1 MSYLSHYYIVL
12 KNQAPLSLLLIGALF
27 LLLCLVVIIR
37 RNSTSWQEKNR
48 LKELNKENRIFKR
61 VFNLL
66 FQDNKG
72 EVLKELRKLAETS
85 PYTDEIYLET
95 ARLLRERGET
105 AKAIRI
111 NKSLLLKPRL
121 NKNFRILIFSELG
134 LNYRLSGDMDKAIGY
149 FKEMLQVDSKNI
161 KAYSHLVKLYE
172 RKKSWDDA
180 FDSLK
185 KLLKIKGLKENRELI
200 FFKIEAGNEKY
211 KRGDLKGAL
220 HSYKQALSLDGNCF
234 HALVALGDL
243 YERQGKKTK
252 AISFW
257 KKAVGGGHHCSSSVL
272 SKIERLLFKLNR
284 SDEMEILY
292 KEFLD
297 KDPGNAG
304 LHLLL
309 GKFFLKKEM
318 PDQARTEFQK
328 AIARDPLIPDS
339 YACLLKAN
347 DSEENYHIPLEV
359 FRNDQNSYQCKECG
373 FSSGDIFY
381 KCPSC
386 KKWDSL
392 LLSF

>member
-12 KNQAPLSLLLIGALF
+12 KNQAPLSLLLLGALF
-27 LLLCLVVIIR
+27 LLLCLVVIIK
-37 RNSTSWQEKNR
+37 RNSTSWKEKNR
-48 LKELNKENRIFKR
+48 LKELEKENRIFKK

-66 FQDNKG
+66 FQDNK
-72 EVLKELRKLAETS
+72 ESVLNELRKLAETS
-85 PYTDEIYLET
+85 PDTDEIYLET

-105 AKAIRI
+105 AKAIRM

-121 NKNFRILIFSELG
+121 DKNLKILIFSELG
-134 LNYRLSGDMDKAIGY
+134 LNYGLSGDMDKAIGY
-149 FKEMLQVDSKNI
+149 FKEVLQIDSKNI
-161 KAYSHLVKLYE
+161 RAYSHLVKLYE
-172 RKKSWDDA
+172 KKKAWDDA

-185 KLLKIKGLKENRELI
+185 RLLKIKGLKENRKLI
-200 FFKIEAGNEKY
+200 SFRIEAGNEKY
-211 KRGDLKGAL
+211 KRGDLREAL

-243 YERQGKKTK
+243 YDRQGKKTK
-252 AISFW
+252 AFSFW
-257 KKAVGGGHHCSSSVL
+257 KKAVEGGHHYLPSVL

-309 GKFFLKKEM
+309 GRFFLRKEM
-318 PDQARTEFQK
+318 PDQARAEFQK

-339 YACLLKAN
+339 YACLLEIN
-347 DSEENYHIPLEV
+347 NSEENYHIPLEA
-359 FRNDQNSYQCKECG
+359 FRSEQSSYQCKECG
-373 FSSGDIFY
+373 FSSGEIFC

-386 KKWDSL
+386 EKWDSL